1 MCLERTHCHHKERG
15 DLRVKINQSW
25 GPKTATGRGPCSV
38 TGVSGSSAMTNAW
51 RPNAATVR
59 GPCSVTSLST
69 MLRCCLRHRLW
80 PPREAPRDVATS
92 AASTEG
98 PLRTSSHNGRRQRE
112 AATAAAGDV
121 FHVRL
126 WLRVTLH
133 TTMHLVP
140 LGHCD
145 SPPVRLRVYK
155 HTPSDTHTHT
165 QSQTQI
171 HAHTHV
177 HTFSAATQMR
187 VLNNT

>member
-1 MCLERTHCHHKERG
+1 MREDQPILGTKNSDGARPLFRDGCVWKQCNDQCLETKRCDGARPLFC
-15 DLRVKINQSW
+15 DQSVYNV
-25 GPKTATGRGPCSV
+25 A
-38 TGVSGSSAMTNAW
+38 
-51 RPNAATVR
+51 
-59 GPCSVTSLST
+59 L
-69 MLRCCLRHRLW
+69 LRHRLW

-92 AASTEG
+92 AASTVG

-155 HTPSDTHTHT
+155 HTHLPTHTHT
-165 QSQTQI
+165 
-171 HAHTHV
+171 HRARHKYMLTHMCTLSV
-177 HTFSAATQMR
+177 PQR
-187 VLNNT
+187 KCVY